1 MPMRNLLACAG
12 FMLAVV
18 VGFSAG
24 IREGMTL
31 DEVEANLGAPLSSMN
46 KGDTMV
52 LLFPHQGRVEL
63 VGGKVTKMSH
73 VLHADDPATPEELA
87 AAEAEKAKAETQAEE
102 AKAAK
107 ERTAAEAAWQKAN
120 AENQRKIEAAVE
132 QMSKDGSDGH
142 MAEKFDLKISPLHFW
157 VELGVGLL
165 LQVGVGMLILKLAF
179 SWTDVHA
186 DWGQMFLPALA
197 SGTAGALVRGA
208 AYALWN
214 TNQLFRLDD
223 AVSYGALLF
232 VLMKTT
238 HACTWQRAVGVA
250 MAAKLMGI
258 VVWVFLSVALSRMLF
273 A

>member
-1 MPMRNLLACAG
+1 
-12 FMLAVV
+12 MLAVA

-31 DEVEANLGAPLSSMN
+31 DEVKANLGNPISSLN
-46 KGDTMV
+46 KGDTTV

-63 VGGKVTKMSH
+63 VAGKVTQMSH
-73 VLHADDPATPEELA
+73 VRHADDPATPEELA
-87 AAEAEKAKAETQAEE
+87 AAETEKAKAETQAEE

-107 ERTAAEAAWQKAN
+107 ERTVAEAAWQKAN
-120 AENQRKIEAAVE
+120 AENQRQIEAAVE
-132 QMSKDGSDGH
+132 QMSKDHADGH
-142 MAEKFDLKISPLHFW
+142 VAEKFGLKVSPSHFW
-157 VELGVGLL
+157 VEQGVGLL
-165 LQVGVGMLILKLAF
+165 LQIGIGMLILKLAF
-179 SWTDVHA
+179 SWADVHA

-197 SGTAGALVRGA
+197 GGTAGALVRGV
-208 AYALWN
+208 AYALWQ

-258 VVWVFLSVALSRMLF
+258 VVWVFLSVALSRVMF